1 MLLLH
6 TGGELTVGISTSYN
20 YLIKRPKLSLKLL
33 QALVRLG
40 CKKKKKISVQSMLL
54 CRTWSRKKCS
64 PRHILAL
71 TGWKVYPITS
81 RNALVVRENEEL
93 IAFAN

>member
-40 CKKKKKISVQSMLL
+40 CKEKKKKDLCSVSVTLSHL
-54 CRTWSRKKCS
+54 VKKKMQPKTYS
-64 PRHILAL
+64 SSDWLESLSNHI
-71 TGWKVYPITS
+71 
-81 RNALVVRENEEL
+81 
-93 IAFAN
+93 

>member
-20 YLIKRPKLSLKLL
+20 YLIKRPKPSLKLL

-40 CKKKKKISVQSMLL
+40 CKEKKKKRSLFSL
-54 CRTWSRKKCS
+54 CYFV
-64 PRHILAL
+64 AL
-71 TGWKVYPITS
+71 GQEK
-81 RNALVVRENEEL
+81 NAAQD
-93 IAFAN
+93 IF